1 MASCAY
7 IATSQKRLQRPRKG
21 QLETISHH
29 QKCCQNVIW
38 WLYCDIAKSLN
49 GDIFAISPWRCYC
62 YTCRVCCG
70 YIVTLQ
76 KGRLA
81 TNFHHQRVSLR
92 LYCDVAKR
100 LTRRCYC
107 YTCRVI
113 ATSRGSILRHIYPD
127 HYILVTDINIYYKS
141 CCTVI

>member
-7 IATSQKRLQRPRKG
+7 IATSQKRLQRPQKG
-21 QLETISHH
+21 QVETISHH
-29 QKCCQNVIW
+29 QK
-38 WLYCDIAKSLN
+38 WLYCDIAKRLH
-49 GDIFAISPWRCYC
+49 GDIFAMSPWRCYC

-113 ATSRGSILRHIYPD
+113 ATSPGSILGHIYHIHID
-127 HYILVTDINIYYKS
+127 LYLQVHIKNYLL
-141 CCTVI
+141 